1 MPKTKPTD
9 EADYYYNIARKEE
22 AEKETPEERAKY
34 KLEAKNEKIWNRY
47 RYVDPS
53 HLSIRDIAEQ
63 QNITVFRAYQIVL
76 DYSGIER
83 LRLASDYKEVNE
95 EIENQENILKLNQI
109 TVDLSKDTQS
119 KNAAANKVLVDIP
132 ELNTKINTYFE
143 KKNDVGGGVKKR
155 IRKSKKGMR
164 KSKKG
169 MRKSLRKK

>member
-1 MPKTKPTD
+1 MPETNPTD
-9 EADYYYNIARKEE
+9 EPDYYYNEARK
-22 AEKETPEERAKY
+22 KDKKQETPDERAKY
-34 KLEAKNEKIWNRY
+34 KLEAKNEKIWNIY
-47 RYVDPS
+47 RYVGPS

-76 DYSGIER
+76 DYGGIER
-83 LRLASDYKEVNE
+83 LQQASDYKEVNE
-95 EIENQENILKLNQI
+95 EIENQENMLKLNQI
-109 TVDLSKDTQS
+109 TVDLSKDTQT

-155 IRKSKKGMR
+155 MRKSKKGMR